1 MIINQIVEVS
11 AEAAA
16 LSNYHTMSSLLTLL
30 LIALIS
36 ATFSLFL
43 DYLLED
49 HPLGQWYLSQIQK
62 LPTLWAKPLGECPFC
77 SGAWQFLVISCLIF
91 DYPFY
96 LCSIYLGANHLCLLL
111 LNKWQKK
118 LLYKQKVAEYF
129 TGE

>member
-49 HPLGQWYLSQIQK
+49 HPLGQWYLLQIQK
-62 LPTLWAKPLGECPFC
+62 LPTFWAKPLGECPFC

-96 LCSIYLGANHLCLLL
+96 LCSIFLGLNHLFLLL
-111 LNKWQKK
+111 LSLMQKRI
-118 LLYKQKVAEYF
+118 LSSLSQASPSTE
-129 TGE
+129 E

>member
-1 MIINQIVEVS
+1 MILMQVVEAS
-11 AEAAA
+11 AEVAAS
-16 LSNYHTMSSLLTLL
+16 LSYQTIQSLLKLL
-30 LIALIS
+30 LISALS
-36 ATFSLFL
+36 ASFSLFL
-43 DYLLED
+43 DYFLED

-96 LCSIYLGANHLCLLL
+96 LCLIYLGANHLCLLL

>member
-1 MIINQIVEVS
+1 MILMQAAEVS
-11 AEAAA
+11 AEAVASSSFHTIESLA
-16 LSNYHTMSSLLTLL
+16 LLM

-36 ATFSLFL
+36 ATFSLFM
-43 DYLLED
+43 DYFLED

-62 LPTLWAKPLGECPFC
+62 LPMNWAKPLGECPFC
-77 SGAWQFLVISCLIF
+77 SGAWQFLLISWIMF

-96 LCSIYLGANHLCLLL
+96 LCLVFLGINHMLLLL

-118 LLYKQKVAEYF
+118 LLYKNKIAEYF

>member
-1 MIINQIVEVS
+1 MTLMQVVEVS
-11 AEAAA
+11 AEVAAS
-16 LSNYHTMSSLLTLL
+16 LSFQTIQSLLKLL
-30 LIALIS
+30 LISALS
-36 ATFSLFL
+36 ASFSLFL
-43 DYLLED
+43 DYFLED

>member
-1 MIINQIVEVS
+1 MMNLLLIVEAS

-16 LSNYHTMSSLLTLL
+16 LLSCLSLLNLM
-30 LIALIS
+30 LIALTS
-36 ATFSLFL
+36 AAFSLFL

-91 DYPFY
+91 NQSFY
-96 LCSIYLGANHLCLLL
+96 LCSIFLGANHLFLLL

-118 LLYKQKVAEYF
+118 MLFKQKVAQYF

>member
-43 DYLLED
+43 DFLLED

-62 LPTLWAKPLGECPFC
+62 LPTFWVTPPSE
-77 SGAWQFLVISCLIF
+77 S
-91 DYPFY
+91 
-96 LCSIYLGANHLCLLL
+96 
-111 LNKWQKK
+111 
-118 LLYKQKVAEYF
+118 
-129 TGE
+129 

>member
-1 MIINQIVEVS
+1 MNLSQVVAVS

-16 LSNYHTMSSLLTLL
+16 SSNYHTMSSLLLL
-30 LIALIS
+30 LLVALIS

-49 HPLGQWYLSQIQK
+49 HPLGQWYLLQIQK

-77 SGAWQFLVISCLIF
+77 SGAWQFLVISWLMF

-96 LCSIYLGANHLCLLL
+96 LCSIYLGANHLFLIM
-111 LNKWQKK
+111 LNRWQKK
-118 LLYKQKVAEYF
+118 LLLKNKVAEYF

>member
-1 MIINQIVEVS
+1 MILMQAAEVS
-11 AEAAA
+11 AEAVASSSFHTIESLA
-16 LSNYHTMSSLLTLL
+16 LLM

-36 ATFSLFL
+36 ATFSLFM
-43 DYLLED
+43 DYFLED

-62 LPTLWAKPLGECPFC
+62 LPMNWAKPLGECPFC
-77 SGAWQFLVISCLIF
+77 SGAWQFLLISWIMF

-96 LCSIYLGANHLCLLL
+96 LCLVFLGINHILLLL

-118 LLYKQKVAEYF
+118 LLYKNKIAEYF

>member
-1 MIINQIVEVS
+1 MTFNQIVEVS

-43 DYLLED
+43 DFLLED
-49 HPLGQWYLSQIQK
+49 HPLGQWYLSKIQK
-62 LPTLWAKPLGECPFC
+62 LPTHWAKPLGECPFC

-91 DYPFY
+91 NYPFY
-96 LCSIYLGANHLCLLL
+96 LCLIYLGANHLCLLL
-111 LNKWQKK
+111 LNRWQKK
-118 LLYKQKVAEYF
+118 ILFREKQAEYI

>member
-1 MIINQIVEVS
+1 MTLNQIVEVS

-16 LSNYHTMSSLLTLL
+16 LSSYHTMSSLLTLL

-43 DYLLED
+43 DFLLED

-118 LLYKQKVAEYF
+118 LLFREKQAEYF

>member
-1 MIINQIVEVS
+1 MIFNQIVEVS

-16 LSNYHTMSSLLTLL
+16 LSNYHTMSSLMTLL
-30 LIALIS
+30 LIAFLS
-36 ATFSLFL
+36 AGFSLFL
-43 DYLLED
+43 DYFLED
-49 HPLGQWYLSQIQK
+49 HPLGQWYLLQIQK
-62 LPTLWAKPLGECPFC
+62 LPTFWAKPLGECPFC

-91 DYPFY
+91 NYPFY

>member
-1 MIINQIVEVS
+1 MMNLLLIVEAS
-11 AEAAA
+11 AEAVA
-16 LSNYHTMSSLLTLL
+16 LLSCLSLLILT

-36 ATFSLFL
+36 AAFSLFL

-77 SGAWQFLVISCLIF
+77 SGAWQFLFISCLIF
-91 DYPFY
+91 NQPFY
-96 LCSIYLGANHLCLLL
+96 LCLIFLGANHLFLLL

-118 LLYKQKVAEYF
+118 MLYKQKVAEYF

>member
-1 MIINQIVEVS
+1 MMNLLLIVEAS

-16 LSNYHTMSSLLTLL
+16 LLSCLSLLNLT

-36 ATFSLFL
+36 AAFSLFL

-91 DYPFY
+91 NQPFY
-96 LCSIYLGANHLCLLL
+96 LCSIFLGANHLFLLL

-118 LLYKQKVAEYF
+118 MLYKQKVAEYF

>member
-1 MIINQIVEVS
+1 MQAAEVS
-11 AEAAA
+11 AEAVASSSFHTIESLA
-16 LSNYHTMSSLLTLL
+16 LLM

-36 ATFSLFL
+36 ATFSLFM
-43 DYLLED
+43 DYFLED

-62 LPTLWAKPLGECPFC
+62 LPMNWAKPLGECPFC
-77 SGAWQFLVISCLIF
+77 SGAWQFLLISWIMF

-96 LCSIYLGANHLCLLL
+96 LCLVFLGINHILLLL

-118 LLYKQKVAEYF
+118 LLYKNKIAEYF